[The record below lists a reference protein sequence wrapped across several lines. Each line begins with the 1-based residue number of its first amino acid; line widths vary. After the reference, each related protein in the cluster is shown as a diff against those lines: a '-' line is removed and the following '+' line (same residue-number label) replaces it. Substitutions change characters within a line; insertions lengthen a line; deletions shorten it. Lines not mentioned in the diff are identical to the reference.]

1 MLWWVSV
8 RLNQGPSLSIYTIVY
23 PQVSVISSGS
33 LTALQ
38 PQILTIFTKFPSLPS
53 LLPSPPNGNVF
64 SAVMQSLVFAPA
76 PWFSVCRLPKFY
88 HTGREQSSGRK
99 LDISF
104 WWFSDFQLTSSQSR
118 ASFSISFLLLKTS
131 GSDNTNNGDVIFPAS
146 SIENTIRDAQLT
158 CYPTSPLYYTRGLTM
173 LMFLG
178 FLQYL
183 PSLITSC
190 LTEEQTTLT
199 DVSIAL
205 CLLFV
210 RINQI
215 ILLLL
220 QSMTLSFSF

>member
-8 RLNQGPSLSIYTIVY
+8 RLNQGPSHSLSLYIIY

-118 ASFSISFLLLKTS
+118 VSFSISFLLLLKP
-131 GSDNTNNGDVIFPAS
+131 PAP
-146 SIENTIRDAQLT
+146 TIQTMVMLF
-158 CYPTSPLYYTRGLTM
+158 SP
-173 LMFLG
+173 
-178 FLQYL
+178 
-183 PSLITSC
+183 
-190 LTEEQTTLT
+190 
-199 DVSIAL
+199 
-205 CLLFV
+205 
-210 RINQI
+210 
-215 ILLLL
+215 LLLL
-220 QSMTLSFSF
+220 KIQSEMPSWPAPLLVPFIILGVWQC

>member
-1 MLWWVSV
+1 MVML
-8 RLNQGPSLSIYTIVY
+8 
-23 PQVSVISSGS
+23 
-33 LTALQ
+33 
-38 PQILTIFTKFPSLPS
+38 
-53 LLPSPPNGNVF
+53 F
-64 SAVMQSLVFAPA
+64 S
-76 PWFSVCRLPKFY
+76 
-88 HTGREQSSGRK
+88 
-99 LDISF
+99 
-104 WWFSDFQLTSSQSR
+104 
-118 ASFSISFLLLKTS
+118 
-131 GSDNTNNGDVIFPAS
+131 PAS

-158 CYPTSPLYYTRGLTM
+158 CYPPSPLYYTRGLTM